1 MLVNSELQDEQ
12 RLENSPPKL
21 GGETHKHAR
30 KQKVQN
36 AESVIAAGS
45 VGLDSPL

>member
-1 MLVNSELQDEQ
+1 MSNGLKTHL
-12 RLENSPPKL
+12 PKL